1 MLFVPLPF
9 VVALLL
15 VILLAGIVHGR
26 DDRPNFHFVALIA
39 LCAVQSVMVGLRWGY
54 GVAEVRHVLPALAA
68 CLPPLV
74 YVSFRSLVHRDGLGH
89 RLGDAVHAVPLLC
102 VLVLLVL
109 APRLIDPVLITVF
122 VVYALAIMR
131 LGRSGPDGLDEA
143 RFDSA
148 ADAYRAL
155 NIAAA
160 ALLVSAAFDVVILL
174 DFEWS
179 LGVDAAAVAGEA
191 NILMLLFIGWAA
203 MATSRVRSESQQ
215 PVSQSAD
222 TDTVALDQEVLER
235 VEALVS
241 GQKLYCDENLTLTR
255 LARRAGLP
263 ARAVSGAVN
272 RLTGGNVSQY
282 VNGFRIGEACRLLAD
297 TEMSVTQAML
307 QSGFQTKSNFN
318 REFLRVTGLSPLA
331 WRQSRRQ

>member
-15 VILLAGIVHGR
+15 VILLGGIVHGR

-54 GVAEVRHVLPALAA
+54 GIAEVRHILPALAA

-74 YVSFRSLVHRDGLGH
+74 YVSFRSLVHRDEPGR
-89 RLGDAVHAVPLLC
+89 RLSDAIHVVPLLC
-102 VLVLLVL
+102 ILALLVF

-131 LGRSGPDGLDEA
+131 LGRTGPDGLDEA

-160 ALLVSAAFDVVILL
+160 ALLVSAAFDVIILM

-179 LGVDAAAVAGEA
+179 LDVNAAAVAGDA

-215 PVSQSAD
+215 SVSQGAD
-222 TDTVALDQEVLER
+222 ADTVALDQEVLDR

-241 GQKLYCDENLTLTR
+241 GQKLYRDENLTLTR

-318 REFLRVTGLSPLA
+318 REFLRVTGLSPAA